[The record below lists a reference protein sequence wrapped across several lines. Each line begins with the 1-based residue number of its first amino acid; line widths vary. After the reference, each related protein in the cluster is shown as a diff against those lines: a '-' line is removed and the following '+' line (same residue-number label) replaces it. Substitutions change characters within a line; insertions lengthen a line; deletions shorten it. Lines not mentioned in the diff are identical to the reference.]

1 MSAHHGLVTLDDAGG
16 EPGSDRPR
24 RPAGSL
30 PPDRAAYDSPRAQ
43 RAREKGLEAPYISG
57 GDAPDLPQALAEE
70 RRLGRWLVLMV
81 VVIIA
86 AGFVLGAIVAL
97 LMPSAV
103 Q

>member
-1 MSAHHGLVTLDDAGG
+1 VSGHDGLVTVDDAGS
-16 EPGSDRPR
+16 EPVPDRPR

-30 PPDRAAYDSPRAQ
+30 PADREAYDSPRAQ

-57 GDAPDLPQALAEE
+57 GNAPDMPRALAEE

-86 AGFVLGAIVAL
+86 AGFVIGAIVAL
-97 LMPSAV
+97 LMPSAI